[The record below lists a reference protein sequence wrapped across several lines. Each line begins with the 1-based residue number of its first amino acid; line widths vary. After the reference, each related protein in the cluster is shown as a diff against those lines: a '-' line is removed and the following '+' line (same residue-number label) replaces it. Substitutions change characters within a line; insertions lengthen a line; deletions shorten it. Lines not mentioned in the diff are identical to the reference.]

1 MHNVTFKFWLPVRN
15 WPETASPETD
25 TARKPDVDNCKYC
38 NEAVIYL
45 LFVYKMRRKRAKTVK
60 LFPEFSFHVSMG
72 DEIAK

>member
-25 TARKPDVDNCKYC
+25 TARKPDADNCKYC

-45 LFVYKMRRKRAKTVK
+45 LFVYNLR
-60 LFPEFSFHVSMG
+60 
-72 DEIAK
+72 